1 MRRVDRPP
9 APGPPVASV
18 TPLGRLT
25 RQGSGTRGSLWRR
38 VVGFALPDL
47 RPSARGLGAETLED
61 LEDRLLAA
69 DFGVEA
75 ALHLVDRVEA
85 LERRGRIRGPDA
97 LRIAL
102 REEVAKIL
110 LPGTSAQGAPSASA
124 VETAFTLRDSAQG
137 ITLYLMVGVNGVG
150 KTTSAGKL
158 AHVLAGRGNRVLLA
172 AADTYRAGAV
182 SQLRIWADRTGADF
196 VAGQPGGDPAA
207 VAFDAIDAARARGVD
222 VVIVDTAGRLHTR
235 TGLMDE
241 LAKVRRVI
249 ARKLPGAPHETLIV
263 VDATVG
269 QNALAQVRAFRDA
282 VNPSG
287 ILLAKMDSSA
297 RGGIVVALG
306 QEFGLPVKLV
316 GVGEGPGDLE
326 PFDANAFLEGVFG
339 SPA

>member
-9 APGPPVASV
+9 PPGPPVAFV

-25 RQGSGTRGSLWRR
+25 GKGSGTRGSLWRR
-38 VVGFALPDL
+38 GTGVALPDL
-47 RPSARGLGAETLED
+47 RPSARGLGTETLEE

-75 ALHLVDRVEA
+75 ALRLVDRVEA
-85 LERRGRIRGPDA
+85 LQRRGRLRGPEA
-97 LRIAL
+97 LRNAL
-102 REEVAKIL
+102 RDEVAKIL
-110 LPGTSAQGAPSASA
+110 LPVASAGGAPAA
-124 VETAFTLRDSAQG
+124 PATEAAFGLREPAQG
-137 ITLYLMVGVNGVG
+137 IAVYLMVGVNGVG

-158 AHVLAGRGNRVLLA
+158 AHVLAARGRKILLA
-172 AADTYRAGAV
+172 AADTYRAGAI

-222 VVIVDTAGRLHTR
+222 VAIVDTAGRLHTR

-263 VDATVG
+263 LDATVG
-269 QNALAQVRAFRDA
+269 QNALAQVRVFRDA

-339 SPA
+339 SRA

>member
-1 MRRVDRPP
+1 M
-9 APGPPVASV
+9 
-18 TPLGRLT
+18 
-25 RQGSGTRGSLWRR
+25 
-38 VVGFALPDL
+38 GFALPDL
-47 RPSARGLGAETLED
+47 RPSARGLDADTLED

-75 ALHLVDRVEA
+75 ALRLVDRLAA
-85 LERRGRIRGPDA
+85 LQRRGRIRGPDA

-102 REEVAKIL
+102 RAEVAKIL
-110 LPGTSAQGAPSASA
+110 VPEAPPEATPAGTPT
-124 VETAFTLRDSAQG
+124 ETGFPLREPPRG
-137 ITLYLMVGVNGVG
+137 IAAYLMVGVNGVG

-158 AHVLAGRGNRVLLA
+158 AHVLAARGRKVLLA
-172 AADTYRAGAV
+172 GADTYRAGAI
-182 SQLRIWADRTGADF
+182 SQLRIWAERTGADF

-207 VAFDAIDAARARGVD
+207 VAFDAIDAAHARSVD

-263 VDATVG
+263 LDATVG

-282 VNPSG
+282 VSPSG

-297 RGGIVVALG
+297 RGGIVVALR

>member
-1 MRRVDRPP
+1 M
-9 APGPPVASV
+9 
-18 TPLGRLT
+18 
-25 RQGSGTRGSLWRR
+25 
-38 VVGFALPDL
+38 GFALPDL
-47 RPSARGLGAETLED
+47 RPSARGLGTETLED

-75 ALHLVDRVEA
+75 ALRLVDRVEA
-85 LERRGRIRGPDA
+85 RQRRGRIRGPEG

-110 LPGTSAQGAPSASA
+110 LPGASAGGAPEASA
-124 VETAFTLRDSAQG
+124 PETAFALREPAQG
-137 ITLYLMVGVNGVG
+137 IAVYLMVGVNGVG

-158 AHVLAGRGNRVLLA
+158 AHVLAARGNRVLLA
-172 AADTYRAGAV
+172 AADTYRAGAI

-235 TGLMDE
+235 TGLMEE
-241 LAKVRRVI
+241 LGKVRRVI

-263 VDATVG
+263 LDATVG

-282 VNPSG
+282 VDPSG

-297 RGGIVVALG
+297 RGGIVVALR

-339 SPA
+339 PPA

>member
-1 MRRVDRPP
+1 M
-9 APGPPVASV
+9 
-18 TPLGRLT
+18 
-25 RQGSGTRGSLWRR
+25 
-38 VVGFALPDL
+38 GFALPDL
-47 RPSARGLGAETLED
+47 RPSARGLGADTLED

-75 ALHLVDRVEA
+75 ALRLVDRVAA
-85 LERRGRIRGPDA
+85 LQRRGRIRGPDA

-102 REEVAKIL
+102 RAEVAKIL
-110 LPGTSAQGAPSASA
+110 VPEAPLEATPAGTPT
-124 VETAFTLRDSAQG
+124 ETGFPLREPPRG
-137 ITLYLMVGVNGVG
+137 IAAYLMVGVNGVG

-158 AHVLAGRGNRVLLA
+158 AHVLAARGRKVLLA
-172 AADTYRAGAV
+172 GADTYRAGAI
-182 SQLRIWADRTGADF
+182 SQLRIWAERTGADF

-207 VAFDAIDAARARGVD
+207 VAFDAIDAAHARRVD

-241 LAKVRRVI
+241 LAKVRRVV

-263 VDATVG
+263 LDATVG

-282 VNPSG
+282 VSPSG

-297 RGGIVVALG
+297 RGGIVVALR

>member
-1 MRRVDRPP
+1 M
-9 APGPPVASV
+9 
-18 TPLGRLT
+18 
-25 RQGSGTRGSLWRR
+25 
-38 VVGFALPDL
+38 GFALPDL
-47 RPSARGLGAETLED
+47 RPSARGLDADTLED

-75 ALHLVDRVEA
+75 ALRLVDRVAA
-85 LERRGRIRGPDA
+85 LQRRGRIRRPDA

-102 REEVAKIL
+102 RAEVAKIL
-110 LPGTSAQGAPSASA
+110 VPEAPPEATPAGTPT
-124 VETAFTLRDSAQG
+124 ETGFPLREPPRG
-137 ITLYLMVGVNGVG
+137 IAAYLMVGVNGVG

-158 AHVLAGRGNRVLLA
+158 AHVLAARGRRVLLA
-172 AADTYRAGAV
+172 GADTYRAGAI
-182 SQLRIWADRTGADF
+182 SQLRIWAERTGADF

-207 VAFDAIDAARARGVD
+207 VAFDAIDAAQARRVD

-263 VDATVG
+263 LDATVG

-282 VNPSG
+282 VSPSG

-297 RGGIVVALG
+297 RGGIVVALR

>member
-1 MRRVDRPP
+1 M
-9 APGPPVASV
+9 
-18 TPLGRLT
+18 PLGRLT
-25 RQGSGTRGSLWRR
+25 RKRSGTRGSLWRR
-38 VVGFALPDL
+38 VAGFALPDL
-47 RPSARGLGAETLED
+47 RPSARGLDTETLED

-75 ALHLVDRVEA
+75 ALSLVSRVEA
-85 LERRGRIRGPDA
+85 LERRGRIRGPDG

-110 LPGTSAQGAPSASA
+110 VPEAARAGSAMQGATPLAA
-124 VETAFTLRDSAQG
+124 PAQG
-137 ITLYLMVGVNGVG
+137 IAVYLMVGVNGVG

-158 AHVLAGRGNRVLLA
+158 AHVLTARGGKVLLA

-207 VAFDAIDAARARGVD
+207 VAFDAIDAGRARGVD

-263 VDATVG
+263 LDATVG

-287 ILLAKMDSSA
+287 ILLAKVDSSA
-297 RGGIVVALG
+297 RGGIVVALR
-306 QEFGLPVKLV
+306 QEFGLSVKLV

-326 PFDANAFLEGVFG
+326 PFDADAFLEGVFG

>member
-1 MRRVDRPP
+1 M
-9 APGPPVASV
+9 
-18 TPLGRLT
+18 
-25 RQGSGTRGSLWRR
+25 
-38 VVGFALPDL
+38 GFALPDL
-47 RPSARGLGAETLED
+47 RPSARGLDADTLED

-75 ALHLVDRVEA
+75 ALRLVDRVAA
-85 LERRGRIRGPDA
+85 LQRRGRIRGPDA

-102 REEVAKIL
+102 RAEVAKIL
-110 LPGTSAQGAPSASA
+110 LPEAPTEATPAGTPTENGFP
-124 VETAFTLRDSAQG
+124 LREPPRG
-137 ITLYLMVGVNGVG
+137 IAAYLMVGVNGVG

-158 AHVLAGRGNRVLLA
+158 AHVLAARGRKVLLA
-172 AADTYRAGAV
+172 GADTYRAGAI
-182 SQLRIWADRTGADF
+182 SQLRIWAERTGADF

-207 VAFDAIDAARARGVD
+207 VAFDAIDAAHARRVD

-263 VDATVG
+263 LDATVG

-282 VNPSG
+282 VSPSG

-297 RGGIVVALG
+297 RGGIVVALR

-339 SPA
+339 SQA

>member
-1 MRRVDRPP
+1 M
-9 APGPPVASV
+9 
-18 TPLGRLT
+18 
-25 RQGSGTRGSLWRR
+25 
-38 VVGFALPDL
+38 GFALPDL
-47 RPSARGLGAETLED
+47 RPSARGLDADTLED

-75 ALHLVDRVEA
+75 ALRLVDRVAA
-85 LERRGRIRGPDA
+85 LQRRGRIRGPDA

-102 REEVAKIL
+102 RAEVAKIL
-110 LPGTSAQGAPSASA
+110 VPEAPPEATPAGTPT
-124 VETAFTLRDSAQG
+124 ETGFPLREPPRG
-137 ITLYLMVGVNGVG
+137 IAAYLMVGVNGVG

-158 AHVLAGRGNRVLLA
+158 AHVLAARGRKVLLA
-172 AADTYRAGAV
+172 GADTYRAGAI
-182 SQLRIWADRTGADF
+182 SQLRIWAERTGADF

-207 VAFDAIDAARARGVD
+207 VAFDAIDAAHARRVD

-241 LAKVRRVI
+241 LAKVRRVV

-263 VDATVG
+263 LDATVG

-282 VNPSG
+282 VSPSG

-297 RGGIVVALG
+297 RGGIVVALR
-306 QEFGLPVKLV
+306 QEFGLPVKLL

>member
-1 MRRVDRPP
+1 MTPP
-9 APGPPVASV
+9 
-18 TPLGRLT
+18 GRLT
-25 RQGSGTRGSLWRR
+25 CGESGTRGSLWRR
-38 VVGFALPDL
+38 VAGFVLPDL

-75 ALHLVDRVEA
+75 ALRLVDGVEA
-85 LERRGRIRGPDA
+85 RQRRGGIPGPEA
-97 LRIAL
+97 LRVAL
-102 REEVAKIL
+102 RGEVAKIL
-110 LPGTSAQGAPSASA
+110 LSGTSAEGAPPASA
-124 VETAFTLRDSAQG
+124 TEPATLLHEPARG
-137 ITLYLMVGVNGVG
+137 IAVYLMVGVNGVG

-158 AHVLAGRGNRVLLA
+158 AHALAARGRSVLLA
-172 AADTYRAGAV
+172 AADTYRAGAI

-222 VVIVDTAGRLHTR
+222 IVIVDTAGRLHTR
-235 TGLMDE
+235 TGLMEE

-249 ARKLPGAPHETLIV
+249 ARRLPGAPHETLIV
-263 VDATVG
+263 LDATVG

-282 VNPSG
+282 VDPSG

-297 RGGIVVALG
+297 RGGIVVALR

-316 GVGEGPGDLE
+316 GVGEDPGDLE